1 MPAFKRLAIA
11 HLLALVLGIASAVLP
26 TQAAD
31 NPKRGGEVYSV
42 CSACHSL
49 QPGIHLSGP
58 SLADMWG
65 KKAASAEGF
74 VRYSKVFKSED
85 FAWDENTLNAWLADP
100 KAMVPGN
107 YMTFRGIRNDRDRG
121 DLIAFLKLAMAPG
134 GAKAVIDKGL
144 ITADGAEGQ
153 TPEDLS
159 SVGPKQQV
167 TGLRHCRDTY
177 VVTTADGTETPYWEM
192 NVRLKTDTSRFGPP
206 SGKPAITRSGMMGD
220 RVSIVFYSAA
230 EIAATV
236 KTKC

>member
-1 MPAFKRLAIA
+1 MPTFERLTARHFVAFLFAIA
-11 HLLALVLGIASAVLP
+11 AAVP
-26 TQAAD
+26 PAQADD
-31 NPKRGGEVYSV
+31 NPKRGGEVYGV
-42 CSACHSL
+42 CAACHSL
-49 QPGIHLSGP
+49 QPGIHLTGP
-58 SLADMWG
+58 SLAGMWG

-74 VRYSKVFKSED
+74 VRYSMALKSQD
-85 FAWDENTLNAWLADP
+85 LTWDENTLNAWFADP

-153 TPEDLS
+153 TPENLS

-177 VVTTADGTETPYWEM
+177 FVTTANGTETPYWEM
-192 NVRLKTDTSRFGPP
+192 NVRLKTDTSKFGPP
-206 SGKPAITRSGMMGD
+206 AGKPAITRSGMMGD
-220 RVSIVFYSAA
+220 RVSIVFSSAA